1 MTTNCIEAVNIGK
14 KYQDF
19 TLENVSFA
27 LPQGCIM
34 GFIGQNGAGK
44 TTVIK
49 RLLGLTTGQGKAIL
63 LGRENGGQ
71 DPEIK
76 QQIGVLID
84 GSFFSELLRPR
95 DIDAVL
101 KRIYRNWDSALY
113 RRYLEEFEI
122 PQGKLLN
129 QLSKGMKAKVRLAA
143 AMSHRPRLLI
153 LDEPASGLDP
163 VARSQLMDIFQQF
176 IQEEQ
181 NAILLST
188 HITAD
193 LEKIADYIAFLHKG
207 RLIFSEEKDLLLEGY
222 GLAKGEPALLDRL
235 GDLAISRRQGQYS
248 AQALVRDREEAAR
261 LCPGL
266 TIDRPS
272 LDDIMVFFAKGE
284 RE

>member
-1 MTTNCIEAVNIGK
+1 MTTNSIEAVNIGK
-14 KYQDF
+14 KYLDF
-19 TLENVSFA
+19 TLENVSFT

-49 RLLGLTTGQGKAIL
+49 RLLGLTSGQGKAVL
-63 LGRENGGQ
+63 LGKENGGQ
-71 DPEIK
+71 DLETK
-76 QQIGVLID
+76 QQIGVLLD

-101 KRIYRNWDSALY
+101 KRIYKRWDSSLY
-113 RRYLEEFEI
+113 RQYLEQFEI
-122 PQGKLLN
+122 PQKKLIN
-129 QLSKGMKAKVRLAA
+129 QLSKGMKTKIRLAA
-143 AMSHRPRLLI
+143 AMSCRPRLLI

-176 IQEEQ
+176 IQDEQ
-181 NAILLST
+181 NSIFLST

-193 LEKIADYIAFLHKG
+193 LEKIADYITFLHKG
-207 RLIFSEEKDLLLEGY
+207 RLIFSEEKDLLLEQY
-222 GLAKGEPALLDRL
+222 GLAKGEPAWLEAL
-235 GDLAISRRQGQYS
+235 GDLVISHKEGRYS
-248 AQALVRDREEAAR
+248 AQALVRDREQAAR

-266 TIDRPS
+266 VIDRPS

-284 RE
+284 QE